1 MKRLV
6 WFTAGAAAGV
16 SGSAYARRKLR
27 QAAERYRPVN
37 VARGAAGQVRS
48 RGRDLVD
55 AVREGRAA
63 MAAKEAEL
71 RERQRGPAPIPA
83 TILATPP
90 AEVPAVHV
98 IVVEAERQRTG
109 VPGPRRRARR

>member
-6 WFTAGAAAGV
+6 WFAVGAAAGAAAP
-16 SGSAYARRKLR
+16 AYARRKAR

-37 VARGAAGQVRS
+37 VAKGAVDRVA
-48 RGRDLVD
+48 D

-71 RERQRGPAPIPA
+71 RTSRD
-83 TILATPP
+83 TPP
-90 AEVPAVHV
+90 GATEFLLVEGVVVPRPSYESHADD
-98 IVVEAERQRTG
+98 RNGR
-109 VPGPRRRARR
+109 PGPRRRSRR